1 MSLDNVLR
9 RTFRRTPA
17 PPDLA
22 DKVLARIAEGDVS
35 GVNATGRLPPSPQS
49 GFGAARTS
57 APTFE
62 DGQRERGVRR
72 WLAAA
77 AAVTLMAAG
86 GARYYVYQQTVAYQQ
101 NVAEAERVQAEI
113 LVALQITGEKLAL
126 VQRKV
131 EDSQR

>member
-1 MSLDNVLR
+1 MNLDHVLR

-22 DKVLARIAEGDVS
+22 DKVLARIAEGDIR
-35 GVNATGRLPPSPQS
+35 GANTGRLLPSPQS
-49 GFGAARTS
+49 GFGAAR
-57 APTFE
+57 
-62 DGQRERGVRR
+62 RR

-86 GARYYVYQQTVAYQQ
+86 GARYYIHQQTVAYQQ